1 MSRKKR
7 FILLETK
14 QERLLTIAYKTGKSA
29 SYRKRCQAILLSHSG
44 KSISELCS
52 IFDVLPNAMTNWF
65 NRWEKSGLQ
74 GLQTVTG
81 QGRPCTINVSD
92 EPLVASIKAKVESTP
107 KKLDIVLAQLQTDAS
122 LTMSR
127 RTLKRF
133 LKKTVTDGSVLGA
146 I

>member
-7 FILLETK
+7 FLLLDSEQK
-14 QERLLTIAYKTGKSA
+14 GLLTLAYKTGKSA
-29 SYRKRCQAILLSHSG
+29 SYRKRCHAILLSSRG

-52 IFDVLPNAMTNWF
+52 IFDVLPNAVINWF
-65 NRWEKSGLQ
+65 NRWEKNGLE
-74 GLQTVTG
+74 GLQTVAG
-81 QGRPCTINVSD
+81 QGRPCLIQVSD
-92 EPLVASIKAKVESTP
+92 APLVASIKAKVETTP
-107 KKLDIVLAQLQTDAS
+107 KKLDTVLAQLQNDGS

-133 LKKTVTDGSVLGA
+133 LKKTVTDGSVLDA

>member
-7 FILLETK
+7 FLLLNTE
-14 QERLLTIAYKTGKSA
+14 QERLLTLAYKNGKSA
-29 SYRKRCQAILLSHSG
+29 SYRERCHSILLSHNG

-52 IFDVLPNAMTNWF
+52 IFDVLPNTMTNWF
-65 NRWEKSGLQ
+65 NRWEKNGLS
-74 GLQTVTG
+74 GLQTVAG
-81 QGRPCTINVSD
+81 QGRPCTIKVSD
-92 EPLVASIKAKVESTP
+92 APLVADIKAKVETTP
-107 KKLDIVLAQLQTDAS
+107 KKLDTVLAQLQTDAS

-133 LKKTVTDGSVLGA
+133 LKKTVTDGSVLDV